1 MEKHRALLV
10 RLCKV
15 ASQQLGGLGPGSP
28 DILPCANLSQGLN
41 GPWVVKPGNPSCPRL
56 SCQRRLG
63 KGKSILWKT
72 CNILG
77 VPLLWHQLFEN
88 QLHVLITA
96 SRAR

>member
-28 DILPCANLSQGLN
+28 DIPPVPCANLSQGLN

-63 KGKSILWKT
+63 KEY
-72 CNILG
+72 
-77 VPLLWHQLFEN
+77 F
-88 QLHVLITA
+88 
-96 SRAR
+96 